1 MRTSALKTVLLFL
14 MGGAL
19 LGIVVASL
27 IAPGLYAWAAT
38 PGQGTQE
45 IVSRVSVIREAT
57 SMLMKAQSIG
67 AGVGALAGLV
77 VGILTARAL
86 AGRAARKSPAEATP
100 RPG

>member
-1 MRTSALKTVLLFL
+1 MRTSALKTILLFL
-14 MGGAL
+14 LAGAL

-77 VGILTARAL
+77 VGILTVKAM
-86 AGRAARKSPAEATP
+86 AGRAGRKTPEPPATSP
-100 RPG
+100 